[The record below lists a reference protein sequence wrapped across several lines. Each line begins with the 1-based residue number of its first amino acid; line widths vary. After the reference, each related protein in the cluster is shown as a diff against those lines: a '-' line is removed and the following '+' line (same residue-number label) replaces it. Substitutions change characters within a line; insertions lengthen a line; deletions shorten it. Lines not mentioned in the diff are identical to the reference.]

1 MIKFLKISTAN
12 FILIFLPSI
21 GHALTPSSYLIA
33 NQALSAFDYST
44 ASKYYNYFNES
55 NLNVTELRKK
65 IIALVNSNQLQ
76 KADLAARAILKI
88 DNNIEEAWMVILCLA
103 KLNHN
108 NDIFNEFLKLK
119 DINDYEITKYVF
131 FENNSIIRDNN
142 IIADKIFDIFDN
154 SKSLNYDFS
163 LNIDYYLFYL
173 NLALKLN
180 PNFSEVL
187 YFKGQIFQELKYY
200 SLAENNFLKIKE
212 NNDLYIDA
220 QKNIFFIKKKE
231 SKFNEAEDLIINL
244 IEKFPNN
251 SSLRI
256 LLADLYKS
264 NKEYNKAINHF
275 TILVDSLNI
284 NIDLLW
290 RIYYMRGI
298 CYERLNNWKKA
309 ENDFLEAL
317 RINPNQPQVLNYL
330 AYGWIEKNYN
340 LDKSIEM
347 LKTAV
352 KENPNS
358 HYILDSL
365 GWGYYK
371 KNNFIKALK
380 FMEKVIDIA
389 PQEAIS
395 LDHLGDIYFSL
406 GRKREAYFMWVQ
418 ALDLSVPEDNISENV
433 KNKINAYNEK

>member
-1 MIKFLKISTAN
+1 M
-12 FILIFLPSI
+12 
-21 GHALTPSSYLIA
+21 
-33 NQALSAFDYST
+33 Q
-44 ASKYYNYFNES
+44 
-55 NLNVTELRKK
+55 
-65 IIALVNSNQLQ
+65 
-76 KADLAARAILKI
+76 
-88 DNNIEEAWMVILCLA
+88 
-103 KLNHN
+103 
-108 NDIFNEFLKLK
+108 
-119 DINDYEITKYVF
+119 
-131 FENNSIIRDNN
+131 
-142 IIADKIFDIFDN
+142 
-154 SKSLNYDFS
+154 
-163 LNIDYYLFYL
+163 
-173 NLALKLN
+173 
-180 PNFSEVL
+180 
-187 YFKGQIFQELKYY
+187 
-200 SLAENNFLKIKE
+200 
-212 NNDLYIDA
+212 
-220 QKNIFFIKKKE
+220 
-231 SKFNEAEDLIINL
+231 
-244 IEKFPNN
+244 
-251 SSLRI
+251 
-256 LLADLYKS
+256 
-264 NKEYNKAINHF
+264 KEYNKAINHF